1 MHAFALFFTMKI
13 MFITSVIELG
23 ALVRSERRKR
33 NWTQQELAERVGVKS
48 LWVSQFERGKATAQ
62 VGLVLRTLKTLD
74 IVLQVGNVCSDK
86 EQVDSMDIDL
96 DSIVGL

>member
-1 MHAFALFFTMKI
+1 

-23 ALVRSERRKR
+23 ALVRSERKKR
-33 NWTQQELAERVGVKS
+33 NWTQQELAQKVGVKS
-48 LWVSQFERGKATAQ
+48 LWVSQFERGKSTAQ

-74 IVLQVGNVCSDK
+74 IALQVGSVASDK
-86 EQVDSMDIDL
+86 RQSDPAVIDL

>member
-1 MHAFALFFTMKI
+1 

-23 ALVRSERRKR
+23 ALARSERKKR
-33 NWTQQELAERVGVKS
+33 NWTQQELAQKVGVKS
-48 LWVSQFERGKATAQ
+48 LWVSQFERGKSTAQ

-74 IVLQVGNVCSDK
+74 IALQVGSVASDK
-86 EQVDSMDIDL
+86 GQSDPAVIDL